1 MTRDEAWQ
9 LVCEHTQSESLRKHM
24 LGVEACMVWYAQ
36 HFLED
41 VEKYAVT
48 GLLHDFDYEA
58 HNWVPDTRE
67 GHPFWGVEYLR
78 ERGVSEDILDAILGH
93 ATYSGTP
100 RTTKLAQA
108 LFACDELS
116 GLVTAAVY
124 VRPDKN
130 IHHLEVSSILKK
142 IKDKAFAKG
151 VNRDDIRL
159 GCQELG
165 IPLEQHAQ
173 NVLEGMRARAQELG
187 LSGLIVS
194 N

>member
-24 LGVEACMVWYAQ
+24 LGVEACMVWYAR
-36 HFLED
+36 HLNED
-41 VEKYAVT
+41 SEKYAVT

-58 HNWVPDTRE
+58 HNWVPGTKE
-67 GHPFWGVEYLR
+67 GHPFWGVDFLR
-78 ERGVSEDILDAILGH
+78 ARGVEEDILEAILGH

-100 RTTKLAQA
+100 RTTKLAQT

-130 IHHLEVSSILKK
+130 IHNLEVSSIVKK
-142 IKDKAFAKG
+142 MKDKAFAKG

-159 GCQELG
+159 GCEELG
-165 IPLEQHAQ
+165 IDLEQHVH
-173 NVLEGMRARAQELG
+173 NVLQGMRARAQELG
-187 LSGLIVS
+187 LAGSV
-194 N
+194 

>member
-36 HFLED
+36 HLGAD
-41 VEKYAVT
+41 TEKYAVT

-58 HNWVPDTRE
+58 HNWVPGTKE
-67 GHPFWGVEYLR
+67 GHPFWGVEFLR
-78 ERGVSEDILDAILGH
+78 ARGVEEGILEAILGH
-93 ATYSGTP
+93 ATYSETP
-100 RTTKLAQA
+100 RTTKLAQT

-130 IHHLEVSSILKK
+130 IHNLEVSSILKK
-142 IKDKAFAKG
+142 MKDKAFAKG

-159 GCQELG
+159 GCEELG
-165 IPLEQHAQ
+165 IALEQHVQ
-173 NVLEGMRARAQELG
+173 NVLEGMRARAQALG
-187 LSGLIVS
+187 LAG
-194 N
+194 